1 MDILAQ
7 STGGLQDHNF
17 LIFDGKQH
25 PKIFG
30 SMDVKITPDFCSFKS
45 KHPGSL
51 QLIFSTFFFSI
62 LQKRPGIFKE
72 FFKFGVFISVC

>member
-30 SMDVKITPDFCSFKS
+30 SVDVKITPDFCS
-45 KHPGSL
+45 
-51 QLIFSTFFFSI
+51 
-62 LQKRPGIFKE
+62 
-72 FFKFGVFISVC
+72 